1 MRYYPSTVY
10 NSTNM
15 NTNES
20 TINQDSIIVPDDI
33 DTEEMHKILFTRGST
48 VLL

>member
-1 MRYYPSTVY
+1 MRYYPSRMY

-20 TINQDSIIVPDDI
+20 TMNQDSIIVPDI
-33 DTEEMHKILFTRGST
+33 DTEEMQKILFTRGST